1 MTPQKMQGWETWP
14 SRGLQAQVTACRTL
28 GSQSVLSDVI
38 ASVWIT
44 KVRVDVHRALGSQ
57 GDLAGRFLPRAKQH
71 AHMQGLGPQ
80 LPTRLPASLIPGN
93 SRKHAARPQERVRRP
108 LLPQPWRRSVHVR
121 AQVAPQGA
129 EGRVLTG
136 FSVWVIPMTKT
147 SWEEKS
153 AAMRF
158 LWMPFRL
165 ERSVRTS
172 ARSTK
177 ATSSAASD
185 KDTAA

>member
-1 MTPQKMQGWETWP
+1 MCTELLAPKVTLQGDSCRGQSNKPTCRAWVPSFPPDSQPHPSLETAADTPPGPKNGWEDP
-14 SRGLQAQVTACRTL
+14 SC
-28 GSQSVLSDVI
+28 SS
-38 ASVWIT
+38 
-44 KVRVDVHRALGSQ
+44 
-57 GDLAGRFLPRAKQH
+57 
-71 AHMQGLGPQ
+71 
-80 LPTRLPASLIPGN
+80 PGG
-93 SRKHAARPQERVRRP
+93 
-108 LLPQPWRRSVHVR
+108 RSVHVR

-129 EGRVLTG
+129 GGRVLTG
-136 FSVWVIPMTKT
+136 FSVWAIPMTKT

-177 ATSSAASD
+177 ATSSAASY

>member
-1 MTPQKMQGWETWP
+1 MAPP
-14 SRGLQAQVTACRTL
+14 IVPVSHLQL
-28 GSQSVLSDVI
+28 LSYNPPHI
-38 ASVWIT
+38 NSL
-44 KVRVDVHRALGSQ
+44 ALE
-57 GDLAGRFLPRAKQH
+57 H
-71 AHMQGLGPQ
+71 
-80 LPTRLPASLIPGN
+80 
-93 SRKHAARPQERVRRP
+93 
-108 LLPQPWRRSVHVR
+108 
-121 AQVAPQGA
+121 
-129 EGRVLTG
+129 LTG
-136 FSVWVIPMTKT
+136 FSVWAIPMTKT